1 MAICATLFPFL
12 TVSTVL
18 ILCFIIAFRVDAW
31 VNYIPSD
38 QLNHPR
44 SNFDIPNSTQYVD
57 SLCEDSS
64 PEELCRSSFGECTQM
79 VLKAFFTGEFES
91 DGVFYLTFGFVIIL
105 ILLTIIIAIV
115 SSLLVTN
122 A

>member
-31 VNYIPSD
+31 VGYNPID
-38 QLNHPR
+38 TLNHTR
-44 SNFDIPNSTQYVD
+44 SSTVD
-57 SLCEDSS
+57 FQNHTQDMDFQCGDSS
-64 PEELCRSSFGECTQM
+64 PEESCRSSFAGCTTM

-91 DGVFYLTFGFVIIL
+91 DGAFYLIFGFVIIM

-115 SSLLVTN
+115 SN
-122 A
+122 